1 MEENQGEEEDEVVG
15 GRKMGGWS
23 KRLPFGRLPLQEWK
37 GWGAC
42 PWYLDAR
49 LLTMTKVQLVGAS
62 LQDTHVAEA
71 GFVVQLQND
80 KHPGATIP
88 IGMPQ
93 TGWS

>member
-1 MEENQGEEEDEVVG
+1 
-15 GRKMGGWS
+15 
-23 KRLPFGRLPLQEWK
+23 
-37 GWGAC
+37 
-42 PWYLDAR
+42 
-49 LLTMTKVQLVGAS
+49 MTKVQLVGAS